1 MQIKKGDI
9 VSRYSY
15 NNDILFFVDKIIK
28 TNKIEKIAIL
38 KGLNIRI
45 EADAPI
51 QDLRKFNEKEA
62 EKLIRGIETKS
73 YKQIVNGYNKAL
85 EHTGKILHLDGD
97 KRYSEKTIKYYKKM
111 GLNAVVKNISESK
124 QPQYIIPLLEKHN
137 PDILIITG
145 HDSMIKN
152 GKNYLDIYNYRNSKY
167 FINSVVN
174 ARKWQNSSDR
184 LVIFARS
191 LSKLLWSNY
200 GGWSRFCFF
209 SR

>member
-73 YKQIVNGYNKAL
+73 YKQIVNGYNKTL

-191 LSKLLWSNY
+191 LSKLL
-200 GGWSRFCFF
+200 
-209 SR
+209 

>member
-191 LSKLLWSNY
+191 LSKLL
-200 GGWSRFCFF
+200 
-209 SR
+209 

>member
-51 QDLRKFNEKEA
+51 QDLRKFDEKEA

-191 LSKLLWSNY
+191 LSKLL
-200 GGWSRFCFF
+200 
-209 SR
+209 